1 MFEKFES
8 IYTEYYPKSSLLPPL
23 HYMADLV
30 LDIKNEIKNKM
41 FLKESRNKE
50 RRIEE
55 INKIFDLFLN
65 WDQKLNNSLNLIN
78 VSFLQKVFR
87 LVILSINIEDRIYNY
102 FSYRE
107 YIDNSNYENKI
118 RFFMRDL
125 DQVCPGLSLTKVV
138 SNELSDN
145 HLTNASQKPDYTGY
159 GYVREKN
166 LKMVGYIDNGWL
178 RGKVRII
185 PVDSKPTYIIDN
197 YEKHFDDYLNSLV
210 K

>member
-8 IYTEYYPKSSLLPPL
+8 IYTEYYPKSSLFPPL

-78 VSFLQKVFR
+78 VSFLQKVSWSF
-87 LVILSINIEDRIYNY
+87 Y
-102 FSYRE
+102 F
-107 YIDNSNYENKI
+107 
-118 RFFMRDL
+118 F
-125 DQVCPGLSLTKVV
+125 P
-138 SNELSDN
+138 
-145 HLTNASQKPDYTGY
+145 
-159 GYVREKN
+159 
-166 LKMVGYIDNGWL
+166 
-178 RGKVRII
+178 
-185 PVDSKPTYIIDN
+185 
-197 YEKHFDDYLNSLV
+197 
-210 K
+210 

>member
-1 MFEKFES
+1 MFDFKS
-8 IYTEYYPKSSLLPPL
+8 IYTEYYPKSSLYTPL
-23 HYMADLV
+23 HYMAHLV

-50 RRIEE
+50 RRIDE
-55 INKIFDLFLN
+55 INKIFDLFLK
-65 WDQKLNNSLNLIN
+65 WDQQLNNSLNIIN

-87 LVILSINIEDRIYNY
+87 LVALSINIEDRIYNY
-102 FSYRE
+102 FSYTE
-107 YIDNSNYENKI
+107 YIDNSSYENKI

-125 DQVCPGLSLTKVV
+125 DKVCPGLPLIKVI

-145 HLTNASQKPDYTGY
+145 NLTNVSQKPDYTGY
-159 GYVREKN
+159 GYVRENN
-166 LKMVGYIDNGWL
+166 LKMVGYLDNGWL